1 MKQPGVQ
8 PNYLLTPKSPCKQMS
23 YTTSPHRSQTGLLRG
38 WHVVAAGAVLTVVLQ
53 LWGLYRVGGP
63 PQPEWFPFVD
73 KLQHAVGFA
82 LPVLLILLTVAMR
95 GTFGWQWPRV
105 RQTALV
111 VGIFTAH
118 AVVSE
123 MIQHLWYRHRT
134 GDPLDLIADWAGIAV
149 GVLVLRLILLRRSRE
164 GAEGLAAS

>member
-1 MKQPGVQ
+1 M
-8 PNYLLTPKSPCKQMS
+8 
-23 YTTSPHRSQTGLLRG
+23 
-38 WHVVAAGAVLTVVLQ
+38 LQ
-53 LWGLYRVGGP
+53 LWGLYRVAGP
-63 PQPEWFPFVD
+63 PQPAWFPFAD

-82 LPVLLILLTVAMR
+82 LPVLLILLTVAVR
-95 GTFGWQWPRV
+95 GTFGWQRPSI

-111 VGIFTAH
+111 VGIFATH

-123 MIQHLWYRHRT
+123 MIQQLWYRHRT